1 MPTGLFAKLRSLDFI
16 KQTGEALGNSEK
28 TTDIFLLGL
37 THGELREARIECRHT
52 S

>member
-37 THGELREARIECRHT
+37 THGWTEGSQE
-52 S
+52 